1 MLPAH
6 GRLNGSIKCAL
17 SCSATCRRPIKGAAE
32 RPVKPSELWNES
44 LLFSPVTTKS
54 TSVTE
59 NRITNRLTSVPRS
72 SALNS
77 SSSSRLVCAA
87 PPAGQT
93 KALSRSAFPWMKLL
107 LLAVLA
113 ALFFFVYQTM
123 ESNSISPFNV
133 ADVGGASDGQ
143 G

>member
-1 MLPAH
+1 MCSWT
-6 GRLNGSIKCAL
+6 LNGWVKCAL
-17 SCSATCRRPIKGAAE
+17 PCSATCRRPIKGAAE
-32 RPVKPSELWNES
+32 RPVKPSQLWNES
-44 LLFSPVTTKS
+44 LLFSPGTAKS

-59 NRITNRLTSVPRS
+59 SRITNRLASGPRS
-72 SALNS
+72 SALNW

-93 KALSRSAFPWMKLL
+93 KALSRRSFPWMKLL

-123 ESNSISPFNV
+123 ESNSISPFDV